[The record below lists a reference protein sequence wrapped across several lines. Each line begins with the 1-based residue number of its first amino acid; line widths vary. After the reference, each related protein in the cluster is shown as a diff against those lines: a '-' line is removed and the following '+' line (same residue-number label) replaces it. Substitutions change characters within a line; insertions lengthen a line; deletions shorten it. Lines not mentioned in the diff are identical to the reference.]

1 MKGKPEIIDKLNFL
15 LADELTAI
23 NQYFVHAE
31 ECADWGYE
39 VLHESIEKRS
49 IGEMKHAEKL
59 ISRILFLEGTPVVDK
74 LNKIYIAEDVPGMLE
89 NDKKA
94 EEVAIKNY
102 NEAIKLAAEL
112 LDNGTKELPLSAK
125 NFSLVDQWGW
135 KYASKTYDIYGRKG
149 FQAAELEPNETLRSR
164 LVFSPL
170 SPLTRP
176 VELVYEYSNNSSL
189 TLNT

>member
-1 MKGKPEIIDKLNFL
+1 MKGKPEIIEKLNFL

-31 ECADWGYE
+31 ECGDWGYE

-74 LNKIYIAEDVPGMLE
+74 LNQIYIAADVPGMLE
-89 NDKKA
+89 NDRQA

-102 NEAIKLAAEL
+102 NEAIKLATEL
-112 LDNGTKELPLSAK
+112 LDNGTKELLDGILKDEEAHINYIEEQLK
-125 NFSLVDQWGW
+125 QIEQMGLE
-135 KYASKTYDIYGRKG
+135 TY
-149 FQAAELEPNETLRSR
+149 
-164 LVFSPL
+164 
-170 SPLTRP
+170 LTT
-176 VELVYEYSNNSSL
+176 VK
-189 TLNT
+189 